1 MRLLHAGHADDGRR
15 ACDREAG
22 SDGGRCPPR
31 PRRQYLPLHRLP
43 EHRHLGDGRCC
54 RHARR
59 QGRVTMGNVI
69 GIGAAPKRKED
80 QRFLTGRGNY
90 VSDIKR
96 PGMAAGVFVR
106 SPHGHAVLR
115 GIDKSAALA
124 SPGVIAVLTGDDVA
138 DDGLGSLPCG
148 WGITDAK
155 GVPMKEPPF
164 PMLAQD
170 KVRFVG
176 DMVAFV
182 IAETPEQANAAA
194 DLLKVDYEVLPSVVG
209 VLEAVRPDAPQLF
222 DDVPNNICCNWELGD
237 KAAVETAFKKAAHV
251 AKLSLVNNR
260 LIGNP
265 MEPRAAIAEY
275 EPGTDRYT
283 LWTTSQFPHV
293 VRFLMGAL
301 VLNIPQHK
309 LRVVA
314 PDVGGGFGVKQF
326 HYGEEAVI
334 TWAAKR
340 VRRPVKWVASRSEG
354 YVSDRHGRDHVT
366 EAELALDETGKFL
379 AFRVNTLANMG
390 GYLST
395 FGPNIPTNLY
405 GPLLGGVYTTP
416 AIYCNVKVVF
426 TNTVPVDAYRGAGRP
441 EATFVLERIVDVAA
455 SEMGID
461 RVEIRRRNMI
471 PKEAYPYQT
480 PVLVQYDSGDPMGCL
495 DGALVAADVKKF
507 GVRKA
512 ASASKGKF
520 RGLGYSTY
528 VEACGLAP
536 SRFAGRLGAR
546 GGLYESAT
554 VRVHPT
560 GQVTVMIGT
569 HNHGQGHETT
579 FAQIVS
585 DKLGVA
591 FENVDI
597 VFGDTDRVQ
606 FGMGTYGSRSLV
618 VGGAALSKATDKVIV
633 KGKKIAAHLLEASEA
648 DIQFEAGKFS
658 VAGTDRIKTFEE
670 IAGAAYVPHNYPL
683 EVLEPGLEEQAYY
696 DPVNFTYPGGCHIAE
711 VEVDPET
718 GTVTLVNYTAVDD
731 VGTVINPMIVEGQL
745 HGGIVQGV
753 GQALFENAV
762 YDEGSGQLLSG
773 SLMDYCMP
781 RADHLPMMNV
791 ATHSTLCTHTP
802 MGVKG
807 CGEVGTIG
815 SPAAVINA
823 VVDAL
828 SHLGVTHVDMP
839 ATPNRI
845 WRLLQNASLPVAAE

>member
-1 MRLLHAGHADDGRR
+1 
-15 ACDREAG
+15 
-22 SDGGRCPPR
+22 
-31 PRRQYLPLHRLP
+31 
-43 EHRHLGDGRCC
+43 
-54 RHARR
+54 
-59 QGRVTMGNVI
+59 MGQVI

-96 PGMAAGVFVR
+96 PGMTAGVFIR
-106 SPHGHAVLR
+106 PPHAHAVLR

-124 SPGVIAVLTGDDVA
+124 APGVVAVLTGEDVA
-138 DDGLGSLPCG
+138 TDGLGSLPCG
-148 WGITDAK
+148 WGISDAK

-164 PMLAQD
+164 PMLAQG

-182 IAETPEQANAAA
+182 IAETLEQAKSAAE
-194 DLLKVDYEVLPSVVG
+194 LVNVNYEVLPSVVG
-209 VLEAVRPDAPQLF
+209 VLDAVRPDAPQLF
-222 DDVPNNICCNWELGD
+222 DDVPNNVCCDWELGD
-237 KAAVETAFKKAAHV
+237 KAAVEAAFRKAAHV

-275 EPGTDRYT
+275 DPGKGHHT

-293 VRFLMGAL
+293 VRFLMSAL
-301 VLNIPQHK
+301 VLKLPEHK
-309 LRVVA
+309 VRVVA

-326 HYGEEAVI
+326 HYGEEAVV

-340 VRRPVKWVASRSEG
+340 VLRPVKWVADRSEG
-354 YVSDRHGRDHVT
+354 YLSDRHGRDHVT
-366 EAELALDETGKFL
+366 EAELALDENGKFL
-379 AFRVNTLANMG
+379 ALRVKTLANMG

-405 GPLLGGVYTTP
+405 APLLGGVYTTP
-416 AIYCNVKVVF
+416 VIYCNVKVVF

-441 EATFVLERIVDVAA
+441 EATFVVERIVDVAA
-455 SEMGID
+455 AEMGID
-461 RVEIRRRNMI
+461 RVELRRRNMI

-495 DGALVAADVKKF
+495 DGALVAADVKNF

-512 ASASKGKF
+512 ESARNGKF
-520 RGLGYSTY
+520 RGLGFSTY

-554 VRVHPT
+554 VRVHPA

-579 FAQIVS
+579 FAQIVCE
-585 DKLGVA
+585 KLGVP

-618 VGGAALSKATDKVIV
+618 VGGAALSKAADKVIV
-633 KGKKIAAHLLEASEA
+633 KGKKIAAHLLEASEQ
-648 DIQFEAGKFS
+648 DIHFEAGKFS
-658 VAGTDRIKTFEE
+658 VAGTDRVKTIEE

-683 EVLEPGLEEQAYY
+683 EILEPGLEEQAYY

-711 VEVDPET
+711 VEIDPET
-718 GTVTLVNYTAVDD
+718 GIVTLVNYTAVDD

-753 GQALFENAV
+753 GQALYENAV
-762 YDEGSGQLLSG
+762 YDESSGQLVSG
-773 SLMDYCMP
+773 SLMDYCVP
-781 RADHLPMMNV
+781 RADHLPMMKV

-828 SHLGVTHVDMP
+828 AHLGVTHVDMP